1 MTTYRPISLIKKG
14 TIQKILKASYQNFLS
29 YFPNEKDVL
38 YAQWEQEDEEA
49 FSNKTIGDHTM
60 FTCINDIVIGYF
72 SWDDRNFPIGLIG
85 QNCII
90 PAFQNQGYGKK
101 QLAFIE
107 EKFKRNDF
115 KEISVVTGD
124 HKFFISAQKMYLA
137 CDYKKKRDLNGT
149 LFQKIEFYKL
159 I

>member
-1 MTTYRPISLIKKG
+1 
-14 TIQKILKASYQNFLS
+14 
-29 YFPNEKDVL
+29 
-38 YAQWEQEDEEA
+38 
-49 FSNKTIGDHTM
+49 M
-60 FTCINDIVIGYF
+60 FTCINNDLVIGYF

-90 PAFQNQGYGKK
+90 PAYRNQGYGKK

-107 EKFKRNDF
+107 ENFKRLDF

-124 HKFFISAQKMYLA
+124 HKFFIPAQKMYLTS
-137 CDYKKKRDLNGT
+137 DYKIKRVYNGT
-149 LFQKIEFYKL
+149 LFQKIELSKL